1 MFLDM
6 KKYFILLTAALLA
19 VACNQ
24 EELQDPNGTAVEV
37 PSNGFLAG
45 FEANVKVALQDDWS
59 LAWEVGDG
67 VAIYNGET
75 FSEYLAQTAGAST
88 TLLGEDVADV
98 AHCAFYPYSEDLV
111 FEGTSVTAVIPSEQ
125 TPKIGNFPYNPSV
138 AYVAAG
144 NKSLAFFNICGL
156 VGFEI
161 TADEVGVSNVVI
173 YGNNNEVLTGG
184 VKVDCNSTTPK
195 AAVVEGKGVQSVT
208 LQAEGTFEPG
218 VYYVAILPQKF
229 EQGITIT
236 MNATDGKQYKKTSK
250 PFTLNR
256 SHRINASNI
265 NDGEFGA
272 ENLIS
277 NAAELQAFFNVV
289 NADENK
295 GAGMVGKIV
304 ADIDMSTLDHFA
316 PAAEF
321 AGTLDGSYTDGEN
334 TSNWTISN
342 TTSHLIGT
350 LSATG
355 VVKNIN
361 VSGNI
366 EITADDDAAFI
377 ALNNAGKIS
386 YCKTSGEAKTI
397 KDDLAFTKERAVGA
411 IAARTSGT
419 IEYCTNEASI
429 NLNPKSTAKW
439 ATATLAAHQFIGGI
453 AGKATG
459 AEGSAKIT
467 NCTNAGT
474 VTYKAT
480 NGYISSMSCVGGIL
494 GGTPSVVYPL
504 DDDGKLSVA
513 NWAPVNNVVV
523 SNCVNTETATVTY
536 GYKKDANG
544 NAYNNLMLAGVA
556 GYLEGEISNSSN
568 AGLIKVEGYR
578 TTDDHS
584 GDHYIKNTSV
594 AGVVGVATGN
604 VTSCSNSGNIDFSAT
619 ISSGDGAAPYIGSTA
634 YSVVAGVLA
643 KSFKST
649 VSSCENTGEMLVD
662 MHMRQANGSSGVV
675 AGVIGYS
682 YNSNLKN
689 CINRG
694 ACTFTTRPRGQYV
707 GGVCALAETT
717 TVPEKIENY
726 GDITCDAGTITPG
739 AGRQSY
745 QVVLGGVFG
754 QLKSNG
760 LDIRDKD
767 PFYNAGDITFRG
779 GTSKSSSTSDGDPY
793 VVVGGVCGMVSNA
806 RPRGSADNTKNL
818 FINDGNITVTDVPC
832 KCYVGGVHAY
842 QSGLKADA
850 TGVGAKNGENHGN
863 ITVSTSAKLL
873 VGGVYGY
880 YGARCMYNSRNSGD
894 IVVTNTAGDV
904 RVGGVI
910 GDTPGLQ
917 SMDMKNTGN
926 VTVTK
931 TGSGYVCAAG
941 VSAAENGKLGNVDDT
956 ATPHI
961 NEGIVTL
968 NSSAANSY
976 LGGISAYDKAT
987 SIMGA
992 NKGDIIFT
1000 YTGDGSNNPA
1010 LYASLIAGDHHGSAN
1025 YRLTEVSGT
1034 LTLNNVENVKCHC
1047 GALAGY
1053 MNASGAIKT
1062 TADKYTVVIKK
1073 SAVVNGVSAS
1083 LDDSFLVGTNNG
1095 GTLTKD
1101 YVSLVD

>member
-195 AAVVEGKGVQSVT
+195 AAVVEGKDVQSVT

-295 GAGMVGKIV
+295 GVGMVGKIV

-316 PAAEF
+316 PAEEF

-342 TTSHLIGT
+342 TTSHLIRT
-350 LSATG
+350 LSETG

-397 KDDLAFTKERAVGA
+397 KDDLVFTKERAVGA

-419 IEYCTNEASI
+419 IEYCTNETEITLS
-429 NLNPKSTAKW
+429 PKSYES
-439 ATATLAAHQFIGGI
+439 ATTTEHKGLQHIGGI
-453 AGKATG
+453 VGYATG
-459 AEGSAKIT
+459 DAAVID
-467 NCTNAGT
+467 NCTNSAKVALTSLGAINA
-474 VTYKAT
+474 VTT
-480 NGYISSMSCVGGIL
+480 IGGIL
-494 GGTPSVVYPL
+494 GSTSSEIGTN
-504 DDDGKLSVA
+504 VA
-513 NWAPVNNVVV
+513 NGTFSANVTL
-523 SNCVNTETATVTY
+523 SNCVNNGEVRWSYNT
-536 GYKKDANG
+536 KPSG
-544 NAYNNLMLAGVA
+544 NAFNNLCFGGIV
-556 GYLEGEISNSSN
+556 GYLEGNISNCTNNGFLYAHGWRAEDS
-568 AGLIKVEGYR
+568 GTGY
-578 TTDDHS
+578 TK
-584 GDHYIKNTSV
+584 YIGFGGV
-594 AGVVGVATGN
+594 AGIATCN
-604 VTSCSNSGNIDFSAT
+604 VTDCHNYGNIDVAATLTGGEAKAGYVGSSGWSVVGGIVGHSGSNAYT
-619 ISSGDGAAPYIGSTA
+619 ISGCTNRAETM
-634 YSVVAGVLA
+634 
-643 KSFKST
+643 
-649 VSSCENTGEMLVD
+649 NVD
-662 MHMRQANGSSGVV
+662 MHMLTTNGSSGSFGGIIGVTYAKLSNCQNYANLDFSSRFKKLYAGGV
-675 AGVIGYS
+675 AGFYE
-682 YNSNLKN
+682 
-689 CINRG
+689 INAVTDG
-694 ACTFTTRPRGQYV
+694 LC
-707 GGVCALAETT
+707 
-717 TVPEKIENY
+717 NY
-726 GDITCDAGTITPG
+726 GDFTYDAGEIP
-739 AGRQSY
+739 S
-745 QVVLGGVFG
+745 
-754 QLKSNG
+754 
-760 LDIRDKD
+760 
-767 PFYNAGDITFRG
+767 DITSQSVELHVAG
-779 GTSKSSSTSDGDPY
+779 IIGHLKGN
-793 VVVGGVCGMVSNA
+793 V
-806 RPRGSADNTKNL
+806 DNTKSGFNPW
-818 FINDGNITVTDVPC
+818 INEGDLTITGGNASTDKCYGGIIGYVEATNTTMAVRGEKAKDYWNKGNITVTGSVA
-832 KCYVGGVHAY
+832 KTYVGGIHGY
-842 QSGLKADA
+842 MNFTNNKGSDA
-850 TGVGAKNGENHGN
+850 VALNFSQNDGD
-863 ITVSTSAKLL
+863 ITVDVAAAAAVAGIVGYYNYGCIYGSVNTGKITVTSSKGSLW
-873 VGGVYGY
+873 VGGVAGNAGNARRMCGMGNEGDIEVTTTSASDEVYLGGVRGFVNGQINLYGKV
-880 YGARCMYNSRNSGD
+880 YNYNKGNISLTTNAKKIQVGGIASGD
-894 IVVTNTAGDV
+894 GATKVYANN
-904 RVGGVI
+904 
-910 GDTPGLQ
+910 
-917 SMDMKNTGN
+917 SGN
-926 VTVTK
+926 VTLTYTGEANTAVTARVSLGVGYRNGSDATVNGTYSGTLTVNNVSGISCDYGLLTGFTK
-931 TGSGYVCAAG
+931 TGSVNTLNPVSIKKGTIINGVE
-941 VSAAENGKLGNVDDT
+941 VSAVESDPGYFKNQAYLIG
-956 ATPHI
+956 
-961 NEGIVTL
+961 
-968 NSSAANSY
+968 AAS
-976 LGGISAYDKAT
+976 
-987 SIMGA
+987 
-992 NKGDIIFT
+992 
-1000 YTGDGSNNPA
+1000 P
-1010 LYASLIAGDHHGSAN
+1010 
-1025 YRLTEVSGT
+1025 SGT
-1034 LTLNNVENVKCHC
+1034 LV
-1047 GALAGY
+1047 A
-1053 MNASGAIKT
+1053 
-1062 TADKYTVVIKK
+1062 
-1073 SAVVNGVSAS
+1073 
-1083 LDDSFLVGTNNG
+1083 TN
-1095 GTLTKD
+1095 
-1101 YVSLVD
+1101 VSLID

>member
-6 KKYFILLTAALLA
+6 KKYFILLAAALTA
-19 VACNQ
+19 VACSQN
-24 EELQDPNGTAVEV
+24 ELQDPNENTLEI
-37 PSNGFLAG
+37 PQNGFYAG
-45 FEANVKVALQDDWS
+45 IESKVTLEEDYS
-59 LAWEVGDG
+59 LSWEEGDQ
-67 VAIYNGET
+67 VAIWNGTELLAP
-75 FSEYLAQTAGAST
+75 YVAQTSGKT
-88 TLLGEDVADV
+88 TVLLGEEVNTEL
-98 AHCAFYPYSEDLV
+98 AHCAFYPYESVVE
-111 FEGTSVTAVIPSEQ
+111 FEGNTVTAVIPGQQ
-125 TPKIGNFPYNPSV
+125 TPKVGTFPFNPSV
-138 AYVAAG
+138 AYAPAG
-144 NKSLAFFNICGL
+144 EQTLQFYNICGL

-161 TADEVGVSNVVI
+161 TEAEQGVTNVVI
-173 YGNNNEVLTGG
+173 FGNNGEDLTGTVEVSYDEVSAPTATVVKG
-184 VKVDCNSTTPK
+184 VK
-195 AAVVEGKGVQSVT
+195 SVT
-208 LQAEGTFEPG
+208 LQAEGTFAPG
-218 VYYVAILPQKF
+218 IYYVAILPQ
-229 EQGITIT
+229 QYMDGITIT
-236 MNATDGKQYKKTSK
+236 MNTPEGKQYKKDSK
-250 PFTLNR
+250 PFTLRR
-256 SHRINASNI
+256 SHRINAHEI
-265 NDGEFGA
+265 NDGEYGA

-295 GAGMVGKIV
+295 GAGMTGKIV
-304 ADIDMSTLDHFA
+304 ADIDLSHLDTFT
-316 PAAEF
+316 PAVEF
-321 AGTLDGSYTDGEN
+321 AGTLDGAYTVGDETRN
-334 TSNWTISN
+334 YSISN
-342 TTSHLIGT
+342 ATSHIFET
-350 LSATG
+350 IAEAG

-366 EITADDDAAFI
+366 EIKADGDVAFI
-377 ALNNAGKIS
+377 ALNNAGTIS
-386 YCKTSGEAKTI
+386 YCKASGTAATLA
-397 KDDLAFTKERAVGA
+397 DDLVFNTERAVGG

-419 IEYCTNEASI
+419 IEYCTNEAVI

-439 ATATLAAHQFIGGI
+439 TSDTYAAHQFIGGI

-459 AEGSAKIT
+459 TNGSAVISH
-467 NCTNAGT
+467 CTNEGT
-474 VTYKAT
+474 VTYEAK
-480 NGYISSMSCVGGIL
+480 NGYISSMACVGGIL
-494 GGTPSVVYPL
+494 GGTPSVVY
-504 DDDGKLSVA
+504 SAVA
-513 NWAPVNNVVV
+513 DWAPVNNTTL
-523 SNCVNTETATVTY
+523 SYCTNNATVTY
-536 GYKKDANG
+536 GYKNNANG

-604 VTSCSNSGNIDFSAT
+604 VTSCSNSGKIDFSAT
-619 ISSGDGAAPYIGSTA
+619 ISSGDASAPFIGSTS
-634 YSVVAGVLA
+634 YSTVAGVVA
-643 KSFKST
+643 KSFKGTLSA
-649 VSSCENTGEMLVD
+649 CENTGEMLID

-767 PFYNAGDITFRG
+767 PFYNAGDIVFRG
-779 GTSKSSSTSDGDPY
+779 GTSQTSKPSDDKDPY

-842 QSGLKADA
+842 QSGLSANA

-863 ITVSTSAKLL
+863 ITVSTSAKLS

-941 VSAAENGKLGNVDDT
+941 VSAAESGKLGNVDDT

-1062 TADKYTVVIKK
+1062 TEKYTVAIKK

-1083 LDDSFLVGTNNG
+1083 LDDSFLVGTNDG
-1095 GTLTKD
+1095 GTLTKN

>member
-6 KKYFILLTAALLA
+6 KKYFILLAAALLA

-45 FEANVKVALQDDWS
+45 IETKVS
-59 LAWEVGDG
+59 LEEDFSLSWEEGDQ
-67 VAIYNGET
+67 VAIWNGTELLAPYT
-75 FSEYLAQTAGAST
+75 AQTAGKT
-88 TLLGEDVADV
+88 TVLLGEEVSLDL
-98 AHCAFYPYSEDLV
+98 AHCAFYPYDAVVE
-111 FEGTSVTAVIPSEQ
+111 FEGKTVTAVIPGQQ
-125 TPKIGNFPYNPSV
+125 TPKSGTFPFNPSV
-138 AYVAAG
+138 AYAAAG
-144 NKSLAFFNICGL
+144 EQTLQFYNICGL

-161 TADEVGVSNVVI
+161 TEAEQGVNNVVI
-173 YGNNNEVLTGG
+173 FGNNGEDLTGTVTLSYDEVSAPKATVVKG
-184 VKVDCNSTTPK
+184 VK
-195 AAVVEGKGVQSVT
+195 SVT
-208 LQAEGTFEPG
+208 LQAAETFAPGT
-218 VYYVAILPQKF
+218 YYVAILPQEYKN
-229 EQGITIT
+229 GITIT
-236 MNATDGKQYKKTSK
+236 MNTPEGKQYKKDSK
-250 PFTLNR
+250 PFTLRR
-256 SHRINASNI
+256 SHRINAMNI
-265 NDGEFGA
+265 NDGEFGE

-295 GAGMVGKIV
+295 GAGMLGKIV
-304 ADIDMSTLDHFA
+304 DDIDLSHIDNFT

-321 AGTLDGSYTDGEN
+321 AGTLDGAYTVGEETRN
-334 TSNWTISN
+334 YSISN
-342 TTSHLIGT
+342 TASHLIGT

-386 YCKTSGEAKTI
+386 YCKTSGEAKTL
-397 KDDLAFTKERAVGA
+397 KDDLVFNKERAVGA

-419 IEYCTNEASI
+419 IEYCTNEAAI

-439 ATATLAAHQFIGGI
+439 AAATLAAHQFVGGI
-453 AGKATG
+453 AGQATG
-459 AEGSAKIT
+459 TEGSAKIT

-480 NGYISSMSCVGGIL
+480 NGFISSMACVGGIL
-494 GGTPSVVYPL
+494 GGTPSVLYS
-504 DDDGKLSVA
+504 KLAEWV
-513 NWAPVNNVVV
+513 PVNNVAI
-523 SNCVNTETATVTY
+523 SNCVNTETAAVTY
-536 GYKKDANG
+536 GYNKDANG
-544 NAYNNLMLAGVA
+544 NAFNNVMLAGVA
-556 GYLEGEISNSSN
+556 GYLEGTIANSSN
-568 AGLIKVEGYR
+568 AALIKIDGYR

-584 GDHYIKNTSV
+584 GDHYLKNTSV
-594 AGVVGVATGN
+594 AGVVGVVTGD
-604 VTSCSNSGNIDFSAT
+604 VTSCSNSGKIDFSAT
-619 ISSGDGAAPYIGSTA
+619 ISSGDASAPFIGSTS
-634 YSVVAGVLA
+634 YSTVAGVVA
-643 KSFKST
+643 KSFKGTLSA
-649 VSSCENTGEMLVD
+649 CENTGEMLID

-767 PFYNAGDITFRG
+767 PFYNAGDIVFRG
-779 GTSKSSSTSDGDPY
+779 GTSQTSKPSDDKDPY

-842 QSGLKADA
+842 QSGLSASA

-863 ITVSTSAKLL
+863 ITVSTSAKLS

-941 VSAAENGKLGNVDDT
+941 VSAAESGKLGNVDDT

-1083 LDDSFLVGTNNG
+1083 LDDSFLVGTNDG
-1095 GTLTKD
+1095 GTLTKN

>member
-1 MFLDM
+1 M
-6 KKYFILLTAALLA
+6 KKYFILLSAALLA

-24 EELQDPNGTAVEV
+24 EELQNPEADAVEI

-45 FEANVKVALQDDWS
+45 IETKVSLDSDFSLSWEKDDQ
-59 LAWEVGDG
+59 
-67 VAIYNGET
+67 VAIWNGTEL
-75 FSEYLAQTAGAST
+75 LAPYVAQESGKST
-88 TLLGEDVADV
+88 VLLGEEVDVEKN
-98 AHCAFYPYSEDLV
+98 HYAFYPYDAV
-111 FEGTSVTAVIPSEQ
+111 VDFEGSTVTAVIPGQQ
-125 TPKIGNFPYNPSV
+125 TPKAGTFPFNPSV
-138 AYVAAG
+138 AYAPAG
-144 NKSLAFFNICGL
+144 EQTLSFYNICGL
-156 VGFEI
+156 VGFDI
-161 TADEVGVSNVVI
+161 TEAEQGVNNVVI
-173 YGNNNEVLTGG
+173 YGNNGEDLTGTVTVSYDEVSAPVATVVKG
-184 VKVDCNSTTPK
+184 VK
-195 AAVVEGKGVQSVT
+195 SVT
-208 LQAEGTFEPG
+208 LQAEGTFAPG
-218 VYYVAILPQKF
+218 TYYVAILPQKY
-229 EQGITIT
+229 QDGITIT
-236 MNATDGKQYKKTSK
+236 MNTPEGKQYKKDSK
-250 PFTLNR
+250 PFTLRR
-256 SHRINASNI
+256 SHRINAMNI
-265 NDGEFGA
+265 NDGEFA
-272 ENLIS
+272 DENTIS
-277 NAAELQAFFNVV
+277 NAAELQAFFNLV

-304 ADIDMSTLDHFA
+304 DDIDMSEIDNFA

-321 AGTLDGSYTDGEN
+321 AGTLDGSYTVGEETRN
-334 TSNWTISN
+334 YSIIN
-342 TTSHLIGT
+342 TTANLIGT
-350 LSATG
+350 LTETG
-355 VVKNIN
+355 VVSHIN
-361 VSGNI
+361 VSGNLTI
-366 EITADDDAAFI
+366 NADDDAAFI

-386 YCKTSGEAKTI
+386 YCKTSGKAETLA
-397 KDDLAFTKERAVGA
+397 DLAFSKERAVGA

-419 IEYCTNEASI
+419 IEFCSNEASI
-429 NLNPKSTAKW
+429 NLNPLSTAKW
-439 ATATLAAHQFIGGI
+439 ASATLAAHQFIGGI

-480 NGYISSMSCVGGIL
+480 NGYISSMACVGGIL
-494 GGTPSVVYPL
+494 GGTPSVVYAA
-504 DDDGKLSVA
+504 VA
-513 NWAPVNNVVV
+513 DWVPVNNVVV

-584 GDHYIKNTSV
+584 GDHYVKNTSV

-634 YSVVAGVLA
+634 YSVVAGVVA
-643 KSFKST
+643 KSFKNT
-649 VSSCENTGEMLVD
+649 ISSCENTGEMLVD

-682 YNSNLKN
+682 YNSNLKT

-726 GDITCDAGTITPG
+726 GDITCDAGTITPS

-760 LDIRDKD
+760 LDIKDKD

-842 QSGLKADA
+842 QSGLSANA

-863 ITVSTSAKLL
+863 ITVSTSAKLS

-941 VSAAENGKLGNVDDT
+941 VSAAESGKLGNPDDT

-961 NEGIVTL
+961 NEGTIIL

-976 LGGISAYDKAT
+976 LGGISAYGKAVG
-987 SIMGA
+987 IMGA
-992 NKGDIIFT
+992 NKGNLTFT
-1000 YTGDGSNNPA
+1000 YTGDGTNNPA
-1010 LYASLIAGDHHGSAN
+1010 LYASLVAADHHGAAN

-1053 MNASGAIKT
+1053 MNASGKIT
-1062 TADKYTVVIKK
+1062 TTSKYTVAIKK

-1083 LDDSFLVGTNNG
+1083 LDDSFLVGTNSG
-1095 GTLTKD
+1095 SLTKD

>member
-45 FEANVKVALQDDWS
+45 IETKVSLEDDFS
-59 LAWEVGDG
+59 LSWEEGDQ
-67 VAIYNGET
+67 VAIWNGTELLAPYT
-75 FSEYLAQTAGAST
+75 AQTAGKT
-88 TLLGEDVADV
+88 TVLLGEDVNTGL
-98 AHCAFYPYSEDLV
+98 AHCAFYPYDAVVE
-111 FEGTSVTAVIPSEQ
+111 FEENTITAVIPGQQ
-125 TPKIGNFPYNPSV
+125 TPKSGTFPFNPSV
-138 AYVAAG
+138 AYAAAG
-144 NKSLAFFNICGL
+144 EQTLQFYNICGL

-161 TADEVGVSNVVI
+161 TEAEQGVNNVVI
-173 YGNNNEVLTGG
+173 FGNNGEDLTGTVTLSYDEVSAPKATVVKG
-184 VKVDCNSTTPK
+184 VK
-195 AAVVEGKGVQSVT
+195 SVT
-208 LQAEGTFEPG
+208 LQAAETFAPGT
-218 VYYVAILPQKF
+218 YYVAILPQEYKN
-229 EQGITIT
+229 GITIT
-236 MNATDGKQYKKTSK
+236 MNTPAGKQYKKDSK
-250 PFTLNR
+250 PFTLRR
-256 SHRINASNI
+256 SHRINAMNI

-272 ENLIS
+272 ENVIS

-304 ADIDMSTLDHFA
+304 ADIDLSHIDNFT

-321 AGTLDGSYTDGEN
+321 AGTLDGAYTVGEETRN
-334 TSNWTISN
+334 YSISN

-350 LSATG
+350 LSETG

-366 EITADDDAAFI
+366 EIAADDDAAFI

-397 KDDLAFTKERAVGA
+397 KDDLVFTKERAVGA

-480 NGYISSMSCVGGIL
+480 NGFISSMACVGGIL
-494 GGTPSVVYPL
+494 GGTPSILYS
-504 DDDGKLSVA
+504 KVA
-513 NWAPVNNVVV
+513 EWVPVNNVAI
-523 SNCVNTETATVTY
+523 SNCVNTETAAVTY
-536 GYKKDANG
+536 GYNKDANG
-544 NAYNNLMLAGVA
+544 NAFNNVMLAGVA
-556 GYLEGEISNSSN
+556 GYLEGTIASSSN
-568 AGLIKVEGYR
+568 AALIKIDGYR

-584 GDHYIKNTSV
+584 GDHYLKNTSV
-594 AGVVGVATGN
+594 AGVVGVVTGN
-604 VTSCSNSGNIDFSAT
+604 VTSCSNSGKIDFSAT
-619 ISSGDGAAPYIGSTA
+619 ISSGDASAPFIGSTGYA
-634 YSVVAGVLA
+634 VVAGVVA
-643 KSFKST
+643 KSFKNT
-649 VSSCENTGEMLVD
+649 ISSCENTGEMLVD